1 MRYAI
6 VESGGKQY
14 RAVEGRTIEVDRLP
28 FDAGKKFEF
37 ERVLLMA
44 DGDDVMVGTPTVS
57 DILVKVT
64 VVDHIKG
71 PKIDRFRYR
80 PKKRIRVRGGHRQQY
95 TRLQIDFIGRPDEER
110 ESEATPK
117 ERVAADDLTRIEGI
131 GPKVSKLLNAAGIST
146 FEALAGTPVAD
157 LEKILTDADL
167 QMMDATTWPQQAELA
182 AKGDWEALEKLQTK
196 LSGGRKV
203 SAEKKKPAARKTS
216 KK

>member
-1 MRYAI
+1 MRFAI

-28 FDAGKKFEF
+28 VDAGNKFDF

-44 DGDDVMVGTPTVS
+44 DGDDILVGTPTVS

-71 PKIDRFRYR
+71 PKIDRFKYR

-95 TRLQIDFIGRPDEER
+95 TRLMVDFIGRPDEER
-110 ESEATPK
+110 QAEAKPEK
-117 ERVAADDLTRIEGI
+117 MVEADDLTRIEGI
-131 GPKVSKLLNAAGIST
+131 GPKVSKTLTKAGIST
-146 FEALAGTPVAD
+146 FEALSSTPVED
-157 LEKILTDADL
+157 IEKILRDAGL
-167 QMMDATTWPQQAELA
+167 KMMDATTWPQQAKLA
-182 AKGDWEALEKLQTK
+182 AQGDWEGLQKLQDN

-203 SAEKKKPAARKTS
+203 SAEKKPAAKKTS